1 VILSWTDQDGDPVAI
16 ESASI
21 IGISVGTVTGPH
33 RAIPPRSVT
42 LIWAD
47 GVPQPFMVAA
57 PFAGVLELWTAA
69 RESGGTPGRPGYHGW
84 PVNWWDPHPSTVMP
98 GAPSWWP
105 KTGGR

>member
-1 VILSWTDQDGDPVAI
+1 MILHFEDQDGDPVAI

-33 RAIPPRSVT
+33 RNLLASRVT

-47 GVPQPFMVAA
+47 GVPQPFMVASA
-57 PFAGVLELWTAA
+57 FADVLELWTAA

-84 PVNWWDPHPSTVMP
+84 PVNWWDPAEPP
-98 GAPSWWP
+98 AWKPQAGWP
-105 KTGGR
+105 K